1 MVAAVEVEEIVEA
14 QWKDLGMPETL
25 WHCHVIEFGPLIV
38 SIDSYGRN
46 YFEEKKVEYK

>member
-14 QWKDLGMPETL
+14 QWKYLGMPETL

-38 SIDSYGRN
+38 SIDSLWR
-46 YFEEKKVEYK
+46 KLL